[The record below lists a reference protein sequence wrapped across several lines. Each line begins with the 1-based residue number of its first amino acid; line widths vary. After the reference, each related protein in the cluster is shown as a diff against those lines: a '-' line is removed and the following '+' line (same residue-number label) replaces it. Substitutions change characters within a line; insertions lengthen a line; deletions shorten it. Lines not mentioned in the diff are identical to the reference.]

1 MENGSIYVGILSF
14 ILVSIYLFGYSY
26 KLITKETVAT
36 EVVRNGTIGESN
48 DYNGIIIRDE
58 QIFKSTVEGTVTYY
72 YSEGDRVKK
81 NAVVCNIVD
90 PKKAEIFQEQIEK
103 KNNEINKVQESRGDI
118 SLVQEDINRTNS
130 KIKNITNTYTV
141 GTLEDRL
148 NNLYTFK
155 DKVEGEINLRTTQL
169 IADNKGSAK
178 AIIEERFKYDEQL
191 RAITNEFNASES
203 GIVSFSFD
211 GYEDIFNIDKMETLT
226 IEEIDMNIDEAER
239 VSSNIEA
246 DKPIFRVIKSF
257 EWYIASYI
265 PNEVVNEWTVDDS
278 KTLVFDDNKYSPL
291 DVKIKTI
298 IPKGEQ
304 KLVIFYTDRDIL
316 NYINTRS
323 VRFKIEA
330 EIYEGLKVPNTAI
343 VEKTFLKVPSECIF
357 QVSGQDAV
365 TKVQDQVSIPVKIS
379 FKDETETFVYILQD
393 FSSNSISL
401 KINDQILKTNG
412 EQYTITETTTKLGVY
427 VVNRGTADLKT
438 VEIVKSNDTH
448 SIVKAVDN
456 YDALKIYDSIISDA
470 KSTKEN
476 DLIY

>member
-1 MENGSIYVGILSF
+1 M
-14 ILVSIYLFGYSY
+14 
-26 KLITKETVAT
+26 
-36 EVVRNGTIGESN
+36 
-48 DYNGIIIRDE
+48 
-58 QIFKSTVEGTVTYY
+58 
-72 YSEGDRVKK
+72 
-81 NAVVCNIVD
+81 
-90 PKKAEIFQEQIEK
+90 
-103 KNNEINKVQESRGDI
+103 
-118 SLVQEDINRTNS
+118 
-130 KIKNITNTYTV
+130 
-141 GTLEDRL
+141 
-148 NNLYTFK
+148 
-155 DKVEGEINLRTTQL
+155 

-191 RAITNEFNASES
+191 RAITNEFSASES

-211 GYEDIFNIDKMETLT
+211 GYEDIFNIDKMETLA

-343 VEKTFLKVPSECIF
+343 VEKTFLKVPAECIF